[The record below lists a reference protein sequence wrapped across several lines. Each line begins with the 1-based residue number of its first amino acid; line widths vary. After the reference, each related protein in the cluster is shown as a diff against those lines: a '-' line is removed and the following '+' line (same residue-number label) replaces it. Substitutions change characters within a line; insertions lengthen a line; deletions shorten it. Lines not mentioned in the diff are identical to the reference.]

1 MASGGRILHHLHE
14 RLGDPTATVIFAGY
28 QSAGTLGYL
37 MIHGAHTIRIFGDS
51 VPIKADVVH
60 LSGFS
65 AHADQ
70 NDLKRWFGTC
80 TTKPRLY
87 AVHGEVESA
96 TAVATLA
103 TAAFGWEA
111 SVARRGTTVTL

>member
-1 MASGGRILHHLHE
+1 
-14 RLGDPTATVIFAGY
+14 
-28 QSAGTLGYL
+28 
-37 MIHGAHTIRIFGDS
+37 MIHGAHTIRILGDAL
-51 VPIKADVVH
+51 PILAGVVH

-70 NDLKRWFGTC
+70 NDLKRWFATC
-80 TTKPRLY
+80 TGKPHLY

-103 TAAFGWEA
+103 TASFGWDAE
-111 SVARRGTTVTL
+111 VARRGMTVQL